1 MRDRLRKSRNM
12 ANRDAGQRSA
22 TFLPSPSASSF
33 TSNSAT
39 PRSVLPQMRTHPLV
53 PGSQK
58 EVAFIEYVDARI
70 LQITRRY
77 AKKFSKE
84 KGGSDDAPGYDN
96 FLQCAID
103 LETLFS
109 IVWISGTRT

>member
-1 MRDRLRKSRNM
+1 M
-12 ANRDAGQRSA
+12 ANRDVGQRTGA
-22 TFLPSPSASSF
+22 CLPSPAASPV
-33 TSNSAT
+33 TSTSTA
-39 PRSVLPQMRTHPLV
+39 PGSLLPQMRTHPLV

-58 EVAFIEYVDARI
+58 EVAFIEHVDARI

-84 KGGSDDAPGYDN
+84 EGNHDEAPGYEN
-96 FLQCAID
+96 FAQCVVD
-103 LETLFS
+103 LETVFN